1 MRLTEFCELSIA
13 QIEVYIAGR
22 GGIDLLN
29 SSLSVNNFSSL
40 MKDATSDIMKFL
52 GLTGGRRIKGKLFK
66 KVNRYGA
73 VFFRLFR
80 HLGSKY
86 YNLNIL
92 FSTTLILF
100 HYSIDL
106 LFNKEGE
113 IVEITSRGVYPLTS
127 SLPTSLDQCK
137 KELDKGKILADFIKA
152 PGIYAQT
159 KSK

>member
-29 SSLSVNNFSSL
+29 SSLLVNDFSSL
-40 MKDATSDIMKFL
+40 MKDATPDIMKFL
-52 GLTGGRRIKGKLFK
+52 GLTGGRIIKGKLFK

-113 IVEITSRGVYPLTS
+113 IVEIISRGIYPFAS
-127 SLPTSLDQCK
+127 SLPTNLDQCHGK
-137 KELDKGKILADFIKA
+137 LDKGKILADFIKA
-152 PGIYAQT
+152 PGIYSCT
-159 KSK
+159 D